1 MRPCPNC
8 AWMLK
13 ETDAACTMCGASVA
27 GAAPSASGPVAPPPP
42 VQGGAGAYA
51 PPGPPGYPGQSV
63 ASGYGG
69 AVPQGYGAVGGAQG
83 AYPPPPQ
90 VGVGGGLAASPGG
103 VPFSSGADSPFPV
116 SPWARAAPSAGLTSQ
131 PSSPPMNQPGVT
143 PAQPPLASPIPGIV
157 PGAPMG
163 GAMGQPAGAP
173 SPVFGTPP
181 QMVAQPPM
189 VVPTAAPGMVA
200 PPPMVQGGAVAPPPL
215 VQGGAVAPP
224 PLVQGGAVAPPP
236 LVQGGAVAPPP
247 MVQGGVPAAAQGRA
261 PAIVAPPMVQGAVP
275 AAVQPV
281 PGQPSRVLVGFLVT
295 FQNDPGGSF
304 WPIYSG
310 RTQVGRAGADPA
322 TEIGLP
328 DASASSRHASLHADP
343 TTGQV
348 FIEDDGSR
356 NGTFVNE
363 QRLGQ
368 GERRQLRDNDR
379 LRLGSTTFV
388 VKVLVA

>member
-1 MRPCPNC
+1 M
-8 AWMLK
+8 
-13 ETDAACTMCGASVA
+13 
-27 GAAPSASGPVAPPPP
+27 
-42 VQGGAGAYA
+42 
-51 PPGPPGYPGQSV
+51 
-63 ASGYGG
+63 
-69 AVPQGYGAVGGAQG
+69 
-83 AYPPPPQ
+83 
-90 VGVGGGLAASPGG
+90 
-103 VPFSSGADSPFPV
+103 
-116 SPWARAAPSAGLTSQ
+116 
-131 PSSPPMNQPGVT
+131 
-143 PAQPPLASPIPGIV
+143 
-157 PGAPMG
+157 
-163 GAMGQPAGAP
+163 
-173 SPVFGTPP
+173 
-181 QMVAQPPM
+181 
-189 VVPTAAPGMVA
+189 
-200 PPPMVQGGAVAPPPL
+200 PPPL
-215 VQGGAVAPP
+215 VQGGAVVPP
-224 PLVQGGAVAPPP
+224 PLVQGGAVVPPP
-236 LVQGGAVAPPP
+236 LVQGGAVVPPPLVQGGAVVPPPLVQGGAVVPTTLVQGGAVVPPPLVQGGAVVPPPLVQGGGMAPPP
-247 MVQGGVPAAAQGRA
+247 LVQGGVPAVAQGRA
-261 PAIVAPPMVQGAVP
+261 PAIVAPPIVQGAVPAAGQPAIVAPPIVQGAVP

>member
-1 MRPCPNC
+1 M
-8 AWMLK
+8 
-13 ETDAACTMCGASVA
+13 A
-27 GAAPSASGPVAPPPP
+27 GAAPGASVPVAPPPP
-42 VQGGAGAYA
+42 VQAGGAYA
-51 PPGPPGYPGQSV
+51 PPGPPGYPAQPGV
-63 ASGYGG
+63 SGYGG
-69 AVPQGYGAVGGAQG
+69 AVPQPVSPGYGAMGGAQA

-90 VGVGGGLAASPGG
+90 PVGLGGGLGAPGG
-103 VPFSSGADSPFPV
+103 PVAFSTGAEAPFPV

-131 PSSPPMNQPGVT
+131 PSSPPANTPGVP
-143 PAQPPLASPIPGIV
+143 PAQPPLASPIPGMG
-157 PGAPMG
+157 PGAGLG
-163 GAMGQPAGAP
+163 GAMGQQPVAQA
-173 SPVFGTPP
+173 PVFGAPP
-181 QMVAQPPM
+181 PIVS
-189 VVPTAAPGMVA
+189 
-200 PPPMVQGGAVAPPPL
+200 PPPMVTPGLVAPPPL

-224 PLVQGGAVAPPP
+224 PLVQGGVPAAVPTGTPGLVAPPP

-247 MVQGGVPAAAQGRA
+247 LVQGGVPAAVPVRA
-261 PAIVAPPMVQGAVP
+261 PAIVAPPVVQGAVSGV
-275 AAVQPV
+275 VQPV
-281 PGQPSRVLVGFLVT
+281 SAQPSRVLVGFIVT

-310 RTQVGRAGADPA
+310 RTQVGRAGADPG
-322 TEIGLP
+322 TEIGLA

-363 QRLGQ
+363 QRLAQ

>member
-1 MRPCPNC
+1 
-8 AWMLK
+8 MLK

-90 VGVGGGLAASPGG
+90 VGVGGGLAASSGG

-163 GAMGQPAGAP
+163 GAMGQPAGSPAP
-173 SPVFGTPP
+173 IFGTPP

-200 PPPMVQGGAVAPPPL
+200 PPPL
-215 VQGGAVAPP
+215 VQGG
-224 PLVQGGAVAPPP
+224 GM
-236 LVQGGAVAPPP
+236 APPP
-247 MVQGGVPAAAQGRA
+247 MVQGAVPAAAQGRA
-261 PAIVAPPMVQGAVP
+261 PAIVAPPMVQGAVQP

-310 RTQVGRAGADPA
+310 RTQVGRAGADPT

>member
-1 MRPCPNC
+1 MAGASP
-8 AWMLK
+8 
-13 ETDAACTMCGASVA
+13 GASV
-27 GAAPSASGPVAPPPP
+27 PVAPPP
-42 VQGGAGAYA
+42 VQAGGAYA
-51 PPGPPGYPGQSV
+51 QPGPPGYPAQPGV
-63 ASGYGG
+63 SGYGA
-69 AVPQGYGAVGGAQG
+69 AVPQPVSPGYGAMGGGQG

-90 VGVGGGLAASPGG
+90 PVGLGGSLAAPASPGG
-103 VPFSSGADSPFPV
+103 AIPFSTGADAPFPV

-131 PSSPPMNQPGVT
+131 PSSPPLNAPGIT
-143 PAQPPLASPIPGIV
+143 PAQPPLASPIPGMV
-157 PGAPMG
+157 PGAGLG
-163 GAMGQPAGAP
+163 GAMAQQPVQQA
-173 SPVFGTPP
+173 PVFGAPP
-181 QMVAQPPM
+181 Q
-189 VVPTAAPGMVA
+189 MVA
-200 PPPMVQGGAVAPPPL
+200 PPPMVTPGLVAPPPLVQGGAVAPPPLVQGGVPAAVPTGTPGLVAPPPL

-224 PLVQGGAVAPPP
+224 PLVQGGA
-236 LVQGGAVAPPP
+236 
-247 MVQGGVPAAAQGRA
+247 PAAGQVRA
-261 PAIVAPPMVQGAVP
+261 PAIVAPPVVQGVAPAVS
-275 AAVQPV
+275 A
-281 PGQPSRVLVGFLVT
+281 QPSRVLVGFIVT

-310 RTQVGRAGADPA
+310 RTQVGRAGADPG
-322 TEIGLP
+322 TGIGLA

-363 QRLGQ
+363 QRLAQ

>member
-1 MRPCPNC
+1 
-8 AWMLK
+8 MLK
-13 ETDAACTMCGASVA
+13 ETDTACSMCGASVA
-27 GAAPSASGPVAPPPP
+27 GASPGASVPVAPPP
-42 VQGGAGAYA
+42 VQAGGAYA
-51 PPGPPGYPGQSV
+51 QPGPPGYPAQPGV
-63 ASGYGG
+63 SGYGA
-69 AVPQGYGAVGGAQG
+69 AVPQPVSPGYGAMGGGQG

-90 VGVGGGLAASPGG
+90 PVGLGGSLAAPASPGG
-103 VPFSSGADSPFPV
+103 AIPFSTGADAPFPV

-131 PSSPPMNQPGVT
+131 PSSPPVNTPGVT
-143 PAQPPLASPIPGIV
+143 PAQPPLASPIPGMV
-157 PGAPMG
+157 PGAALG
-163 GAMGQPAGAP
+163 GAMGQQPVSQA
-173 SPVFGTPP
+173 PVFGAPP
-181 QMVAQPPM
+181 Q
-189 VVPTAAPGMVA
+189 MVA
-200 PPPMVQGGAVAPPPL
+200 PPPMVTPGLVAPPPL

-224 PLVQGGAVAPPP
+224 PL
-236 LVQGGAVAPPP
+236 
-247 MVQGGVPAAAQGRA
+247 MQGGVPAAVQVRA
-261 PAIVAPPMVQGAVP
+261 PAIVAPPVVQGAVP
-275 AAVQPV
+275 GVAPPV
-281 PGQPSRVLVGFLVT
+281 SAQPSRVLVGFIVT

-310 RTQVGRAGADPA
+310 RTQVGRAGADPG
-322 TEIGLP
+322 TGIGLA

-363 QRLGQ
+363 QRLAQ

>member
-13 ETDAACTMCGASVA
+13 ETDAACSMCGTSVA
-27 GAAPSASGPVAPPPP
+27 GASPGASVPVAPPP
-42 VQGGAGAYA
+42 VQAGAGAYA
-51 PPGPPGYPGQSV
+51 PPGPPGYPGQQPAV
-63 ASGYGG
+63 AGYGG
-69 AVPQGYGAVGGAQG
+69 AASPGYAAGGAQG

-90 VGVGGGLAASPGG
+90 AYGVGGGGLSVPASPGG
-103 VPFSSGADSPFPV
+103 GVAFSTGAEASFPV

-131 PSSPPMNQPGVT
+131 PASPPMNAPGVPPVQ
-143 PAQPPLASPIPGIV
+143 PALGAPGPGMV
-157 PGAPMG
+157 PGASMG
-163 GAMGQPAGAP
+163 GAMGQQPVAP
-173 SPVFGTPP
+173 GPVFGAPP
-181 QMVAQPPM
+181 QMVAPPPM
-189 VVPTAAPGMVA
+189 VVPAGASGLVAPPMVQGGAVAPPPMVQGGVVA
-200 PPPMVQGGAVAPPPL
+200 PPPMVQGGAVAPPP
-215 VQGGAVAPP
+215 
-224 PLVQGGAVAPPP
+224 
-236 LVQGGAVAPPP
+236 
-247 MVQGGVPAAAQGRA
+247 MMQGGVPMAAQARA
-261 PAIVAPPMVQGAVP
+261 PAIVAPPIVQGAVSGAVPQVSAQP
-275 AAVQPV
+275 A
-281 PGQPSRVLVGFLVT
+281 RVLVGFIVT

-310 RTQVGRAGADPA
+310 RTQVGRAGADTA
-322 TEIGLP
+322 TEIGLA
-328 DASASSRHASLHADP
+328 DASASSRHASIHADP

>member
-1 MRPCPNC
+1 
-8 AWMLK
+8 MLK
-13 ETDAACTMCGASVA
+13 ETDTACSMCGASVA
-27 GAAPSASGPVAPPPP
+27 GAAPGASVPVAPPPP
-42 VQGGAGAYA
+42 VQAGGAYA
-51 PPGPPGYPGQSV
+51 PPGPPGYPAAPGV
-63 ASGYGG
+63 SGYGG
-69 AVPQGYGAVGGAQG
+69 AAPQPASPGYGAMGGAQA

-90 VGVGGGLAASPGG
+90 PVGLGASGGAVA
-103 VPFSSGADSPFPV
+103 FSSGADAPFPV

-131 PSSPPMNQPGVT
+131 PSSPSVNAPGVP
-143 PAQPPLASPIPGIV
+143 PAQAPIPGV
-157 PGAPMG
+157 GSGGAGLG
-163 GAMGQPAGAP
+163 GAMGQQPAPQA
-173 SPVFGTPP
+173 PVFGAPP
-181 QMVAQPPM
+181 PIVSPPPM
-189 VVPTAAPGMVA
+189 VTPGLVA
-200 PPPMVQGGAVAPPPL
+200 PPPLVQSGAVAPPPLVQGGVPAAVPTGTPGLVAPPPL

-224 PLVQGGAVAPPP
+224 PLVQGG
-236 LVQGGAVAPPP
+236 
-247 MVQGGVPAAAQGRA
+247 VPAAVPVRA
-261 PAIVAPPMVQGAVP
+261 PAIVAPPVVQGAASGV
-275 AAVQPV
+275 VQPV
-281 PGQPSRVLVGFLVT
+281 SAQPSRVLVGFIVT

-322 TEIGLP
+322 TEIGLA

-363 QRLGQ
+363 QRLAQ